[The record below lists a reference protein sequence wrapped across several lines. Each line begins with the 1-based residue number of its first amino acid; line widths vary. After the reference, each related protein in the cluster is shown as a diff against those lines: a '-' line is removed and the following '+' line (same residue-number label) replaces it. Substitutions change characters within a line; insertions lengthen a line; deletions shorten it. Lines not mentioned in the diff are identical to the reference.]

1 MSTGKLGIDKLITST
16 QSLGEFDIDSDGKIA
31 FSTVNAGPT
40 FTIEVKG
47 RKAGQTSF
55 TFIDTV
61 VGSADKTVV
70 VTMWD
75 FLQINITVYDST
87 SNFVK
92 LIASGSNTDSEA
104 INSINT
110 PNGSLVATSDLNFTS
125 QDNSVTIT
133 ANINTNTIDFAAV
146 GGGGGTT
153 KYVKT
158 VLLGDWVG
166 PSSGE
171 YTLTIAHSFHG
182 IPNPQVVSYETS
194 GADFEQILVP
204 IKIDAAHNITLTVPQ
219 TPDTRFIG
227 KIVIE

>member
-40 FTIEVKG
+40 FTVEVKG
-47 RKAGQTSF
+47 RKAGQQNF
-55 TFIDTV
+55 TFIDTI
-61 VGSADKTVV
+61 VGSADKTVIV
-70 VTMWD
+70 SMWD
-75 FLQINITVYDST
+75 FLQINVTVYDST
-87 SNFVK
+87 SNYVQ

-104 INSINT
+104 INSITT
-110 PNGSLVATSDLNFTS
+110 PNGSIVATSDLNFTS

-133 ANINTNTIDFAAV
+133 ADANTNTIDFAAA
-146 GGGGGTT
+146 GGGATT

-158 VLLGDWVG
+158 VILGDWVG
-166 PSSGE
+166 PSSGD
-171 YTLTIAHSFHG
+171 YTLTIPFSFHG
-182 IPNPQVVSYETS
+182 IANPQVVCYQTS
-194 GADFEQILVP
+194 GPEFEQILAP
-204 IKIDAAHNITLTVPQ
+204 LKIDASHNIIITTSQ

>member
-1 MSTGKLGIDKLITST
+1 MSTGKLGINKLVTST

-47 RKAGQTSF
+47 RQAGQNIF

-61 VGSADKTVV
+61 IGSADKTVI

-87 SNFVK
+87 SNHVQV
-92 LIASGSNTDSEA
+92 IASGSNTDSEA

-110 PNGSLVATSDLNFTS
+110 PNGSLVATSDLTFTS
-125 QDNSVTIT
+125 QDSSVTIT
-133 ANINTNTIDFAAV
+133 ADVNTNTIDFAAA
-146 GGGGGTT
+146 GGGATT

-158 VLLGDWVG
+158 VLLSDWVG

-219 TPDTRFIG
+219 TPDTRFTG